1 MGRAC
6 RAGPGE
12 LMYSYLKLVLL
23 PAALLLLASCAGG
36 GSAKVR
42 PGFDSGRYQES
53 REKLTRL
60 GRKDPRNEH
69 LYLLERGVVSLALE
83 QPADAVRDLRLA
95 RDRLDD
101 LAGSDY
107 SGWFQSVLLDDRQLA
122 YQGADYEHVL
132 VRAMLAL
139 ADLADGNSEDAGAYA
154 LQVASRQREIIQSF
168 RASDGSLP
176 KSTYSQVAFGSYLK
190 AIIDEEALKFD
201 LAKIQLEKVKAI
213 EPRFAAIDADLE
225 RVTRGHHSR
234 KGNGVVHVLALVG
247 RGPFRIEVDE
257 PVTRDSLA
265 IAHYIWARSRNRA
278 AIPNIA
284 RVKIPAVAVYDDNPT
299 EVHVEVAGGSPGT
312 TSLLTDIE
320 ALAVEEFETVR
331 DHIVARAFLRRAFKV
346 AATQLAIEAA
356 NRDNDKRGEYSQG
369 DALRDLGISAAGLLW
384 TALEKAD
391 LRCWSL
397 LPASFQARRVELPEG
412 VHSISLRAGKKGV
425 LTGAAQQVKV
435 HVRDGYNTYV
445 VAVFPSTEGPA
456 CVLSSDTIRE
466 PSPVAEPSASP

>member
-60 GRKDPRNEH
+60 ARKDPRNEH

-190 AIIDEEALKFD
+190 ALIDEEALKFD
-201 LAKIQLEKVKAI
+201 LAKI
-213 EPRFAAIDADLE
+213 
-225 RVTRGHHSR
+225 
-234 KGNGVVHVLALVG
+234 
-247 RGPFRIEVDE
+247 
-257 PVTRDSLA
+257 
-265 IAHYIWARSRNRA
+265 
-278 AIPNIA
+278 
-284 RVKIPAVAVYDDNPT
+284 
-299 EVHVEVAGGSPGT
+299 
-312 TSLLTDIE
+312 
-320 ALAVEEFETVR
+320 
-331 DHIVARAFLRRAFKV
+331 
-346 AATQLAIEAA
+346 
-356 NRDNDKRGEYSQG
+356 
-369 DALRDLGISAAGLLW
+369 
-384 TALEKAD
+384 
-391 LRCWSL
+391 
-397 LPASFQARRVELPEG
+397 
-412 VHSISLRAGKKGV
+412 
-425 LTGAAQQVKV
+425 
-435 HVRDGYNTYV
+435 
-445 VAVFPSTEGPA
+445 
-456 CVLSSDTIRE
+456 
-466 PSPVAEPSASP
+466 